1 MISTLIRNFRGQLSR
16 APQLGWPISIG
27 ALVRTTTPRTIEL
40 ADAATLVASIEHGQG
55 WQRQRGCPTVPKI
68 LSVGRD
74 KTAITARQN
83 YLE

>member
-55 WQRQRGCPTVPKI
+55 WQRQRGCHHAQV